1 MEAVNAGDEEQ
12 EKPIYR
18 QSNVAVILKSHDFV
32 RFSFIP
38 TPDFLPGTRGMAVNQ
53 GYTYRHV
60 IQGPLPGES
69 VNEYLARRF
78 PHSSSAAW
86 RQAIESGEISI
97 DHRQPTAEEIVQ
109 PGKVLTWTRGGWTEV
124 AVPLNFEVIHCDE
137 QLLVVNKPSGLPT
150 LPGGGFFE
158 HTLLHQVHQRFPAAR
173 PLHRLGRGTSG
184 LVLFALTSDAASLLS
199 RNWPQVVKEY
209 WAVAEGL
216 AVESTRQITMP
227 IGPVQHPRLGTI
239 HAASPSGKAAQSFAR
254 VLARDEQHQ
263 RTLFAVRLGTG
274 RPHQIRIHLASI
286 GHPLAGDPIY
296 AAGGLPRA
304 HDPGLPGEGGYL
316 LHAQRLQLVHPA
328 TAEPQEWIAAP
339 PADFCQGFESAELSA
354 NA

>member
-1 MEAVNAGDEEQ
+1 MNAGDEEQ

-38 TPDFLPGTRGMAVNQ
+38 TPDSLPGTRGMAVNQ

-109 PGKVLTWTRGGWTEV
+109 PGKVLTWTRGGWAEA

-150 LPGGGFFE
+150 LPGGGFLE
-158 HTLLHQVHQRFPAAR
+158 HTLLHQVRQRFPIAR

-184 LVLFALTSDAASLLS
+184 LVLFAMSSQSAGLLS
-199 RNWPQVVKEY
+199 RGWPEVAKVY
-209 WAVAEGL
+209 WGVAEGI
-216 AVESTRQITMP
+216 APATSYEISTP
-227 IGPVQHPRLGTI
+227 IGPLAHPRLGTI
-239 HAASPSGKAAQSFAR
+239 HAASETGKPARSLAR
-254 VLARDEQHQ
+254 VLARNHQ
-263 RTLFAVRLGTG
+263 LNQTLFAIQLDTG
-274 RPHQIRIHLASI
+274 RPHQIRIHLAAI
-286 GHPLAGDPIY
+286 GYPLVGDPIY
-296 AAGGLPRA
+296 VAGGVPRQVF
-304 HDPGLPGEGGYL
+304 PGLPGDGGYR
-316 LHAQRLQLVHPA
+316 LHAYSLGLAHPL
-328 TAEPQEWIAAP
+328 TSRWQEWTAP
-339 PADFCQGFESAELSA
+339 TPPDFLAGFEQVGPEEHG
-354 NA
+354 